1 MELKG
6 LSQGETED
14 RRNARYLVRLTA
26 RLDKRC
32 LFFLLP
38 DLVPSSND
46 KIIVLFLGV
55 VILLSVACFQV
66 TDAMLCGRSLNL
78 DVL

>member
-14 RRNARYLVRLTA
+14 GRNARYLVRLTA
-26 RLDKRC
+26 HLDKRC
-32 LFFLLP
+32 LVFLLP

-55 VILLSVACFQV
+55 VILLSIACFQV
-66 TDAMLCGRSLNL
+66 TDAMPCGRSLNL